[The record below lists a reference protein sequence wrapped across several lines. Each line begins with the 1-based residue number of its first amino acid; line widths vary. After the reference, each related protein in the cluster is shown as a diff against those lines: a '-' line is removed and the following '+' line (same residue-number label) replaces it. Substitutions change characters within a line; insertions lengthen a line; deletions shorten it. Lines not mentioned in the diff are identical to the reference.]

1 MIKTINPITLL
12 VQYERSISPRIIQ
25 QIKKNFF
32 YEVMPSTSQIQNVI
46 NIINKGLLSV
56 YIYIIHSIETYTKV
70 KVAVN

>member
-12 VQYERSISPRIIQ
+12 VQYERSISPRTIQ

-32 YEVMPSTSQIQNVI
+32 YEVMPSTQIQNVI

>member
-1 MIKTINPITLL
+1 MKDLFRQELSNKSKKT
-12 VQYERSISPRIIQ
+12 
-25 QIKKNFF
+25 FF